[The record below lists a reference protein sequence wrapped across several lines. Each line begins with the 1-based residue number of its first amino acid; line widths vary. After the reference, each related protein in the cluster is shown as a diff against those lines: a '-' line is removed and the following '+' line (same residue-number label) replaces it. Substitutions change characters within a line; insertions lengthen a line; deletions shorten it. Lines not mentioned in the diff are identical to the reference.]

1 MSQSFN
7 IEIIS
12 PEKKLLSEKVS
23 SVIIPAYEG
32 EMTILSN
39 HIPLITFLK
48 PGIIQID
55 ENSEKKYFVEDG
67 TVEFSEN
74 NLIILSPTIIG
85 LKNLS
90 KKKIDKILEESK
102 YKLSKNDL
110 DDKTRYILSHKIDC
124 LLRIN
129 L

>member
-90 KKKIDKILEESK
+90 KKK
-102 YKLSKNDL
+102 
-110 DDKTRYILSHKIDC
+110 
-124 LLRIN
+124 
-129 L
+129 